1 MSPSRSAALGFDG
14 YNGEPMRAQVLKRQA
29 PAEEGPL
36 VLRDT
41 PTPEPGS
48 DGVLIKISACGV
60 CHTDL
65 HIMEGDLPM
74 RKRPLIPGHEIV
86 GRVEAL
92 GPEVTGVSVGERVG
106 VAWLHRACGTCRFCR
121 SGRENLCENAL
132 FTGWDVDGG
141 YAEYTVAPADFVYPI
156 PEWID
161 DVHAAPLLCAGI
173 VGYRALK
180 LAIRGRGP
188 GRLGLYGFGAS
199 AHIAIQIARY
209 LGWEVYVFTRSPQNK
224 ALARE
229 LGAVWVGEAHD
240 RPPEPLDAAVIYA
253 PAGWIVPE
261 ALKSLDKGGRLSLAG
276 IHMTPIPEMPYG
288 LLYHERELVSV
299 ANATRE
305 DARELLSYAAEIPI
319 ETEVE
324 VFPLDAANDALL
336 RLKQRMVRGAA
347 VLVV

>member
-1 MSPSRSAALGFDG
+1 
-14 YNGEPMRAQVLKRQA
+14 MRAQVLERQA
-29 PAEEGPL
+29 AAEERPL
-36 VLRDT
+36 ELREV
-41 PTPEPGS
+41 PVPEPGP
-48 DGVLIKISACGV
+48 GEVLLKISACGV

-65 HIMEGDLPM
+65 HIVEGDLPL
-74 RKRPLIPGHEIV
+74 RKKPIVPGHEIV

-92 GPEVTGVSVGERVG
+92 GPVVEGISVGDRVG
-106 VAWLHRACGTCRFCR
+106 AAWLHRACGKCRFCR
-121 SGRENLCENAL
+121 RGQENLCESAL

-141 YAEYTVAPADFVYPI
+141 FAEYTVAQANFVYPI
-156 PEWID
+156 PDGFPDEE
-161 DVHAAPLLCAGI
+161 AAPLLCAGI

-180 LAIRGRGP
+180 RAIQGRES

-261 ALKSLDKGGRLSLAG
+261 ALQSLDKGGRLSLAG
-276 IHMTPIPEMPYG
+276 IHMTPIPELPYV
-288 LLYHERELVSV
+288 LLYHEREVVSV

-305 DARELLSYAAEIPI
+305 DARELLDYAAAIPI

-324 VFPLDAANDALL
+324 TFPLDMANDALIK
-336 RLKQRMVRGAA
+336 LKERKVRGAA

>member
-1 MSPSRSAALGFDG
+1 
-14 YNGEPMRAQVLKRQA
+14 MRAQVLERQR
-29 PAEEGPL
+29 PVEERPLELRDISRPEPEEG
-36 VLRDT
+36 
-41 PTPEPGS
+41 E
-48 DGVLIKISACGV
+48 VLIEISACGV

-65 HIMEGDLPM
+65 HIVEGDLPLH
-74 RKRPLIPGHEIV
+74 KKPIVPGHEIV

-92 GPEVTGVSVGERVG
+92 GPRVEGISVGDRVG
-106 VAWLHRACGTCRFCR
+106 VAWLHWACGECRFCR
-121 SGRENLCENAL
+121 RRKENLCENAR

-141 YAEYTVAPADFVYPI
+141 FAEYTVAQADFVYPI
-156 PEWID
+156 PDGFPDER
-161 DVHAAPLLCAGI
+161 AAPLLCAGI

-180 LAIRGRGP
+180 RAIGGKEP

-199 AHIAIQIARY
+199 AHIAIQIARH

-229 LGAVWVGEAHD
+229 LGAAWVGEAQD

-276 IHMTPIPEMPYG
+276 IHMTPIPELPYT
-288 LLYHERELVSV
+288 LLYHEREVVSV

-305 DARELLSYAAEIPI
+305 DARELLSYAAAIPI

-324 VFPLDAANDALL
+324 TFPLGAANDVLL
-336 RLKQRMVRGAA
+336 RLKRREIRGAA
-347 VLVV
+347 VLTV

>member
-1 MSPSRSAALGFDG
+1 
-14 YNGEPMRAQVLKRQA
+14 MRAQVLERQG
-29 PAEEGPL
+29 PAESRPL
-36 VLRDT
+36 HLGELPV
-41 PTPEPGS
+41 PEPAEGQ
-48 DGVLIKISACGV
+48 VLIKVSACGV

-65 HIMEGDLPM
+65 HIVEGDLPLH
-74 RKRPLIPGHEIV
+74 KVPIVPGHEIV
-86 GRVEAL
+86 GHVEAV
-92 GPEVTGVSVGERVG
+92 GPGVEGIPVGQRVG
-106 VAWLHRACGTCRFCR
+106 VAWLYRACGECRFCR
-121 SGRENLCENAL
+121 RGKENLCERAL

-141 YAEYTVAPADFVYPI
+141 YAEYTLAYADFVYPI
-156 PEWID
+156 PEGID

-180 LAIRGRGP
+180 LAIQGREP

-224 ALARE
+224 SLARE
-229 LGAVWVGEAHD
+229 LGAVWVGEARE

-261 ALKSLDKGGRLSLAG
+261 ALRSLDKGGRLSLAG
-276 IHMTPIPEMPYG
+276 IHMTPIPEMSYEI
-288 LLYHERELVSV
+288 LYHEREVTSV
-299 ANATRE
+299 ANATRD
-305 DARELLSYAAEIPI
+305 DAVELLRYAVEIPI

-324 VFPLDAANDALL
+324 TYPLDAANEALMK
-336 RLKQRMVRGAA
+336 LKARRVRGAA

>member
-1 MSPSRSAALGFDG
+1 
-14 YNGEPMRAQVLKRQA
+14 MRAQVLERQA

-36 VLRDT
+36 ALRDA
-41 PTPEPGS
+41 PIPEPGPYE
-48 DGVLIKISACGV
+48 VLIKISACGV

-65 HIMEGDLPM
+65 HIVEGDLPM

-86 GRVEAL
+86 GKVEAL
-92 GPEVTGVSVGERVG
+92 GPDVTGVSVGERVG
-106 VAWLHRACGTCRFCR
+106 VAWLHRTCGSCRFCR
-121 SGRENLCENAL
+121 SGRENLCEAAV

-141 YAEYTVAPADFVYPI
+141 FAEYTVAPAGFVYPI
-156 PEWID
+156 PEGFPD
-161 DVHAAPLLCAGI
+161 EKAAPLLCAGI
-173 VGYRALK
+173 VGYRALM
-180 LAIRGRGP
+180 LAIRGKEP

-209 LGWEVYVFTRSPQNK
+209 LGWEVYVFTRSLQNK

-229 LGAVWVGEAHD
+229 LGAVWVGEARD
-240 RPPEPLDAAVIYA
+240 RPPTPLNAAVIYA

-261 ALKSLDKGGRLSLAG
+261 ALKSLDKGGRISLAG

-305 DARELLSYAAEIPI
+305 DGRELLRYAAEIPI

-324 VFPLDAANDALL
+324 TFSLDAANEALIK
-336 RLKQRMVRGAA
+336 LKARKIRGAA

>member
-1 MSPSRSAALGFDG
+1 MKELPVP
-14 YNGEPMRAQVLKRQA
+14 E
-29 PAEEGPL
+29 PAEGQ
-36 VLRDT
+36 
-41 PTPEPGS
+41 
-48 DGVLIKISACGV
+48 VLIKVSACGV

-65 HIMEGDLPM
+65 HIVEGDLPLH
-74 RKRPLIPGHEIV
+74 KVPIVPGHEIV
-86 GRVEAL
+86 GRVEAV
-92 GPEVTGVSVGERVG
+92 GPGVEGISVGQRVG
-106 VAWLHRACGTCRFCR
+106 VAWLHRACGECRFCR
-121 SGRENLCENAL
+121 RGKENLCERAL

-141 YAEYTVAPADFVYPI
+141 YAEYTVAYADFVYPM
-156 PEWID
+156 PEGID

-180 LAIRGRGP
+180 LAIQGREP

-199 AHIAIQIARY
+199 AHIAIQIARH

-229 LGAVWVGEAHD
+229 LGAVWVGEARE

-261 ALKSLDKGGRLSLAG
+261 ALRSLDKGGRLSLAG
-276 IHMTPIPEMPYG
+276 IHMTPIPEMPYEI
-288 LLYHERELVSV
+288 LYHEREVTSV
-299 ANATRE
+299 ANATRG
-305 DARELLSYAAEIPI
+305 DAVELLRYAVEIPI

-324 VFPLDAANDALL
+324 TFPLDAANEALVK
-336 RLKQRMVRGAA
+336 LKARRVRGAA

>member
-1 MSPSRSAALGFDG
+1 
-14 YNGEPMRAQVLKRQA
+14 MRAMLLDVQR

-36 VLRDT
+36 RLVDF
-41 PTPEPGS
+41 PVPEPDSGQ
-48 DGVLIKISACGV
+48 VLIHVSACGV

-65 HIMEGDLPM
+65 HIVEGDLPLH
-74 RKRPLIPGHEIV
+74 KSPLIPGHEIV

-92 GPEVTGVSVGERVG
+92 GPGVEGISVGDRVG
-106 VAWLHRACGTCRFCR
+106 VAWVHCTCGECRFCR
-121 SGRENLCENAL
+121 RGQENLCENAR

-141 YAEYTVAPADFVYPI
+141 FAECTVAQADFVYPI
-156 PEWID
+156 PEEFPD
-161 DVHAAPLLCAGI
+161 ARAAPLLCAGI

-180 LAIRGRGP
+180 LAVRDNEP

-199 AHIAIQIARY
+199 AHIAIQIARR
-209 LGWEVYVFTRSPQNK
+209 LGWEVYVFTRSLQNK

-229 LGAVWVGEAHD
+229 LGAIWVGEAQD

-276 IHMTPIPEMPYG
+276 IHMSPIPELPYE
-288 LLYHERELVSV
+288 LLYHEREVVSV
-299 ANATRE
+299 ANATRK
-305 DARELLSYAAEIPI
+305 DARELLTYAAEIPI

-324 VFPLDAANDALL
+324 TFPLDAANDV
-336 RLKQRMVRGAA
+336 LKKLKERKVRGAA

>member
-1 MSPSRSAALGFDG
+1 
-14 YNGEPMRAQVLKRQA
+14 MRAQVLERQG
-29 PAEEGPL
+29 PAEERPL
-36 VLRDT
+36 RLREL
-41 PTPEPGS
+41 PTPEPRPGQ
-48 DGVLIKISACGV
+48 VLIRISACGV

-65 HIMEGDLPM
+65 HIVEGDLPL
-74 RKRPLIPGHEIV
+74 RKKPVIPGHEIV
-86 GRVEAL
+86 GRVTAL
-92 GPEVTGVSVGERVG
+92 GPDVTGLSVGERVG
-106 VAWLHRACGTCRFCR
+106 AAWLHWTCGECRFCR
-121 SGRENLCENAL
+121 RGQENLCENAR

-141 YAEYTVAPADFVYPI
+141 FAEYTVAVADFVHPI
-156 PEWID
+156 PAGFPDER
-161 DVHAAPLLCAGI
+161 AAPLLCAGI
-173 VGYRALK
+173 VGYRALV
-180 LAIRGRGP
+180 LAIRGKEP

-199 AHIAIQIARY
+199 AHIAIQVARH

-229 LGAVWVGEAHD
+229 LGAVWVGEAPE

-276 IHMTPIPEMPYG
+276 IHMTPIPELPYA
-288 LLYHERELVSV
+288 LLYHEREVVSV

-305 DARELLSYAAEIPI
+305 DAQELLRYAAEIPI

-324 VFPLDAANDALL
+324 TFPLEAANDALMK
-336 RLKQRMVRGAA
+336 LKQRKVRGAA

>member
-1 MSPSRSAALGFDG
+1 MELQDIPS
-14 YNGEPMRAQVLKRQA
+14 
-29 PAEEGPL
+29 
-36 VLRDT
+36 
-41 PTPEPGS
+41 PEPGPG
-48 DGVLIKISACGV
+48 GVLLEISACGV

-65 HIMEGDLPM
+65 HIVEGDLPLH
-74 RKRPLIPGHEIV
+74 KVPLIPGHEIV
-86 GRVEAL
+86 GRVVAM
-92 GPEVTGVSVGERVG
+92 GSGVEGISVGQRVG
-106 VAWLHRACGTCRFCR
+106 VAWLHKTCGECRFCR
-121 SGRENLCENAL
+121 RGQENLCERAR

-141 YAEYTVAPADFVYPI
+141 FAEYAVAVADFVYPL
-156 PEWID
+156 PGGLPDEK
-161 DVHAAPLLCAGI
+161 AAPLLCAGI

-180 LAIRGRGP
+180 RAIHGKEP

-229 LGAVWVGEAHD
+229 LGAAWVGEAQD

-276 IHMTPIPEMPYG
+276 IHMTPIPEMPYSF
-288 LLYHERELVSV
+288 LYHEREVVSV
-299 ANATRE
+299 ANATRD
-305 DARELLSYAAEIPI
+305 DAHELLRYAVEIPI
-319 ETEVE
+319 ETEVMS
-324 VFPLDAANDALL
+324 FPLDAANEALL
-336 RLKQRMVRGAA
+336 RLKERRVRGAA

>member
-1 MSPSRSAALGFDG
+1 
-14 YNGEPMRAQVLKRQA
+14 MRAQVLERQA
-29 PAEEGPL
+29 AAEERPL
-36 VLRDT
+36 ELREV
-41 PTPEPGS
+41 PVPEPGP
-48 DGVLIKISACGV
+48 GEVLLKISACGV

-65 HIMEGDLPM
+65 HIVEGDLPL
-74 RKRPLIPGHEIV
+74 RKKPIVPGHEIV

-92 GPEVTGVSVGERVG
+92 GSGVEGISVRDRVG
-106 VAWLHRACGTCRFCR
+106 AAWLHRACGKCRFCR
-121 SGRENLCENAL
+121 RSQENLCESAL

-141 YAEYTVAPADFVYPI
+141 FAEYTVAQADFVYPI
-156 PEWID
+156 PDGFPDEE
-161 DVHAAPLLCAGI
+161 AAPLLCAGI

-180 LAIRGRGP
+180 RAIQGKES

-199 AHIAIQIARY
+199 AHIAIQIARH

-224 ALARE
+224 ALALE
-229 LGAVWVGEAHD
+229 LGAAWVGEAHD

-261 ALKSLDKGGRLSLAG
+261 ALRSLDKGGRLSLAG

-288 LLYHERELVSV
+288 LLYHEREVVSV

-305 DARELLSYAAEIPI
+305 DARELLDYAAAIPI

-324 VFPLDAANDALL
+324 TFPLDMANDALIK
-336 RLKQRMVRGAA
+336 LKERKVRGAA

>member
-1 MSPSRSAALGFDG
+1 MK
-14 YNGEPMRAQVLKRQA
+14 AQVLETQA
-29 PAEEGPL
+29 PVEERPL
-36 VLRDT
+36 GLREL
-41 PTPEPGS
+41 PVPEPGP
-48 DGVLIKISACGV
+48 GEVLLKISACGV
-60 CHTDL
+60 CRTDL
-65 HIMEGDLPM
+65 HIVEGDLPLH
-74 RKRPLIPGHEIV
+74 KVPIVPGHEIV

-92 GPEVTGVSVGERVG
+92 GPGVKGISPGDRVG
-106 VAWLHRACGTCRFCR
+106 VAWLQWACGKCRFCHR
-121 SGRENLCENAL
+121 DQENLCEDAR

-141 YAEYTVAPADFVYPI
+141 FAEYAVAAADFVHPI
-156 PEWID
+156 PDGFADER
-161 DVHAAPLLCAGI
+161 AAPLLCAGI

-180 LAIRGRGP
+180 RAIRGKGP

-199 AHIAIQIARY
+199 AHIAIQIARH

-229 LGAVWVGEAHD
+229 LGAAWVGEAHD
-240 RPPEPLDAAVIYA
+240 RPPEPLDAAVVYA

-261 ALKSLDKGGRLSLAG
+261 ALRSLDKGGRLSLAG

-288 LLYHERELVSV
+288 LLYHEREVVSV

-305 DARELLSYAAEIPI
+305 DARELLSYAAEIPV

-324 VFPLDAANDALL
+324 VFPLDAANDAMVK
-336 RLKQRMVRGAA
+336 LKERKVRGAA